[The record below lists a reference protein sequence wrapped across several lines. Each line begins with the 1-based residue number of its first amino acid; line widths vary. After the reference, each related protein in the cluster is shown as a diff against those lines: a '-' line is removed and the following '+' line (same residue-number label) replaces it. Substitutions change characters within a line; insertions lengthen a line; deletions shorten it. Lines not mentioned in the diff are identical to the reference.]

1 MLDSAHPI
9 LSLHP
14 ALKHTIDA
22 VVIAGIPL
30 TFLDWPHMSGLYEF
44 LGIIWVLIRIYE
56 TALVQRF
63 AIRIRKWFK

>member
-9 LSLHP
+9 LGLPP
-14 ALKHTIDA
+14 ALKHSVDA

-63 AIRIRKWFK
+63 VTRIRKWLK